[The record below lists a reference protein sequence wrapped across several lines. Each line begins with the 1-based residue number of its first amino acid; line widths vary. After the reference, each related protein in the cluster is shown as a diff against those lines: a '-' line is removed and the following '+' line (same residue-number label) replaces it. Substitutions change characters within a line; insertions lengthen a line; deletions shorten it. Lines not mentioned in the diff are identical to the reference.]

1 MTTNTVKHSL
11 GSVLNTYKRFLV
23 YARPDRFRF
32 GLDAFTIVIAV
43 VTNTA
48 MIWLMGMPLSLI
60 QAGEFDELGRV
71 LLAFGVVIVVNQISQ
86 VTGGWLT
93 NGLVLRFIGRV
104 RNRVMEQVLKVS
116 FPVVGN
122 VPKGD
127 LLARLSNDIDLV
139 SMALVQGRI
148 SLVSHVLTLNLYVFM
163 LFWIDVRLALIALAT
178 TPIFFLQ
185 QRYFSPRKRKAK
197 EEFLKANG
205 DLLATEEQNLSNL
218 RGISSNQTESWVS
231 ELHRRVFGKALK
243 WGLRDRGLDV
253 SFQVSFSF
261 LIYAVGLLIVL
272 LGSDSIKSGELQ
284 VGALVSFVLYLGYL
298 TGPVRGLAEVVF
310 QAMGNLPAAHRVL
323 EVLDA
328 QSVVEDVAEK
338 SLAISKGRIDIQGV
352 SFAYPGG
359 ETIFKDVNLSIEG
372 GSTVAL
378 VGPSGSGKSTF
389 ATMLMRFYDPQEG
402 CICIDGMD
410 IREVSIS
417 SLRHNLAVVWQ
428 SPFLVND
435 TIRANL
441 LMANPDM
448 SEDRLQEVLVKS
460 HAQEFIN
467 QLPNGLDTVLG
478 AGGTELSG
486 GQKQRLAISQA
497 FLRDA
502 PILILDEASSALDS
516 EAEQIIVSAIDELR
530 ANRTT
535 LVIAHRYSSLRNA
548 DRIIYFGRDGS
559 VTMSTHEELLEKLS
573 DYRDA
578 VEWQTGQA
586 GDK

>member
-1 MTTNTVKHSL
+1 MTSNPIKHSL
-11 GSVLNTYKRFLV
+11 ASALKTYKRFMV

-32 GLDAFTIVIAV
+32 GLDVFTIVIAV

-93 NGLVLRFIGRV
+93 NGLTLRFIGRA
-104 RNRVMEQVLKVS
+104 RNRVMEQILKVS
-116 FPVVGN
+116 FPVAGN

-148 SLVSHVLTLNLYVFM
+148 SLVSHVLTLNLYAFM

-185 QRYFSPRKRKAK
+185 QRYFSPRKRKAT
-197 EEFLKANG
+197 EEFLKANA

-231 ELHRRVFGKALK
+231 KLHRRVFDKALK

-272 LGSDSIKSGELQ
+272 LGSDSIKAGELQ
-284 VGALVSFVLYLGYL
+284 VGALVSFILYLGYL

-310 QAMGNLPAAHRVL
+310 QAMGNLPAANRVL

-328 QSVVEDVAEK
+328 QPVVEDEADKNLE
-338 SLAISKGRIDIQGV
+338 ISKGRIDVQGV

-359 ETIFKDVNLSIEG
+359 ETIFKDVDLSVEG

-389 ATMLMRFYDPQEG
+389 ATMLMRFYDPHKG
-402 CICIDGMD
+402 TISIDGTD
-410 IREVSIS
+410 IREVNIN
-417 SLRHNLAVVWQ
+417 SLRRNIAVVWQ

-441 LMANPDM
+441 LMANPEVN
-448 SEDRLQEVLVKS
+448 EDRLQEALVRS
-460 HAQEFIN
+460 HAQEFV
-467 QLPNGLDTVLG
+467 QKLPDGLDTVLG
-478 AGGTELSG
+478 AGGTEISG
-486 GQKQRLAISQA
+486 GQKQRLAITQA

-516 EAEQIIVSAIDELR
+516 EAEQIIVSAINELR
-530 ANRTT
+530 ADRTT
-535 LVIAHRYSSLRNA
+535 LMIAHRYSSIRTA
-548 DRIIYFGRDGS
+548 DRVIYFGRDGE
-559 VTMSTHEELLEKLS
+559 VTMSTHDELLEKIP

-578 VEWQTGQA
+578 VEWQAGQA

>member
-1 MTTNTVKHSL
+1 MTSNTVKHSL
-11 GSVLNTYKRFLV
+11 GSVLSTYKRFLV
-23 YARPDRFRF
+23 YAQPDRFRF

-104 RNRVMEQVLKVS
+104 RNRVMEQILKVS
-116 FPVVGN
+116 FPVAGN

-148 SLVSHVLTLNLYVFM
+148 SLISHVLTLSLYMFM
-163 LFWIDVRLALIALAT
+163 LFWIDLRLALIALAT
-178 TPIFFLQ
+178 TPLFLIH
-185 QRYFSPRKRKAK
+185 QRYFSPRKRMAM
-197 EEFLKANG
+197 EGFLKANAA
-205 DLLATEEQNLSNL
+205 LIANEEQNLSNL
-218 RGISSNQTESWVS
+218 RGISSNQTESWIT
-231 ELHRRVFGKALK
+231 ELHRRVFGKALR
-243 WGLRDRGLDV
+243 WGLRDKGLDV
-253 SFQVSFSF
+253 SFQASFSF
-261 LIYAVGLLIVL
+261 LIYAVGLIIVL
-272 LGSDSIKSGELQ
+272 LGVDSIKTGELQ

-298 TGPVRGLAEVVF
+298 TVPVRGLAEVVF
-310 QAMGNLPAAHRVL
+310 QALGNLPAANRVL
-323 EVLDA
+323 EALDA
-328 QSVVEDVAEK
+328 QPIVEDVADK
-338 SLAISKGRIDIQGV
+338 SLEISKGRIDVQDV

-359 ETIFKDVNLSIEG
+359 ETIFKNVNLSIEG

-389 ATMLMRFYDPQEG
+389 ATMLMRFYDPQKG
-402 CICIDGMD
+402 SICFDGTD
-410 IREVSIS
+410 IREVSIN
-417 SLRHNLAVVWQ
+417 SLRHNLSVVWQ

-441 LMANPDM
+441 LMATPDVN
-448 SEDRLQEVLVKS
+448 EDRLQEALVRS
-460 HAQEFIN
+460 HAWEFV
-467 QLPNGLDTVLG
+467 QKLPGGLDAMLG
-478 AGGTELSG
+478 AGGVELSG
-486 GQKQRLAISQA
+486 GQKQRLAIAQA

-502 PILILDEASSALDS
+502 PILVLDEVSSALDS
-516 EAEQIIVSAIDELR
+516 EAEQVIVSAINELR
-530 ANRTT
+530 ADRTT
-535 LVIAHRYSSLRNA
+535 LMIAHRYSSIRTA
-548 DRIIYFGRDGS
+548 DQVIYFGRDGV
-559 VTMSTHEELLEKLS
+559 VTMSSHEELLDKLP

-578 VEWQTGQA
+578 VEWQTA
-586 GDK
+586 SR

>member
-1 MTTNTVKHSL
+1 MTSDSTKHSL
-11 GSVLNTYKRFLV
+11 RSALNTYKRFLV

-32 GLDAFTIVIAV
+32 GLDVFTIVIAV
-43 VTNTA
+43 ITNTA

-60 QAGEFDELGRV
+60 QVGEFDELGRV

-93 NGLVLRFIGRV
+93 NGLIFRFIGRV
-104 RNRVMEQVLKVS
+104 RNRVMEQLLKVS
-116 FPVVGN
+116 FPVAGN
-122 VPKGD
+122 LPKGD

-148 SLVSHVLTLNLYVFM
+148 SLVSHVLTLSLYVFM
-163 LFWIDVRLALIALAT
+163 LFWIDLRLALIALAT
-178 TPIFFLQ
+178 TPLFILH
-185 QRYFSPRKRKAK
+185 QRYFSPRKRKAT
-197 EEFLKANG
+197 EGFLKANG
-205 DLLATEEQNLSNL
+205 DLLAMEEQNLSNL
-218 RGISSNQTESWVS
+218 RGISSNQTESWIAKQ
-231 ELHRRVFGKALK
+231 HRRVFGKALK

-298 TGPVRGLAEVVF
+298 TGPVRGFAEVVF
-310 QAMGNLPAAHRVL
+310 QALGNLPAANRVL

-328 QSVVEDVAEK
+328 QSVVEDVADK
-338 SLAISKGRIDIQGV
+338 SLEITKGRIDIQGV
-352 SFAYPGG
+352 SFSYPGG
-359 ETIFKDVNLSIEG
+359 ESVFHDVNLSIEG

-389 ATMLMRFYDPQEG
+389 ATLLMRFYDPQQG
-402 CICIDGMD
+402 SICIDGVD

-417 SLRHNLAVVWQ
+417 SLRHSLAVVWQ

-441 LMANPDM
+441 LMANPDV
-448 SEDRLQEVLVKS
+448 SEDRLQEALVRS
-460 HAQEFIN
+460 HAQEFV
-467 QLPNGLDTVLG
+467 QKLPNGLDAVLG

-486 GQKQRLAISQA
+486 GQKQRLAITQA

-516 EAEQIIVSAIDELR
+516 EAEQIIVAAINELR
-530 ANRTT
+530 ADRTT
-535 LVIAHRYSSLRNA
+535 LMIAHRYSSIRTA
-548 DRIIYFGRDGS
+548 DRVIYFGHDGT
-559 VTMSTHEELLEKLS
+559 VTMSTHAELLEKIP

-578 VEWQTGQA
+578 VEWQTAQ
-586 GDK
+586 KV

>member
-1 MTTNTVKHSL
+1 MASNTEKQSL
-11 GSVLNTYKRFLV
+11 RSVLSTYKRFLV

-43 VTNTA
+43 ITNTA
-48 MIWLMGMPLSLI
+48 MIWLMGLPLSLI
-60 QAGEFDELGRV
+60 QSGKFDELGNV
-71 LLAFGVVIVVNQISQ
+71 LLAFGAVIVVNQLSQ

-93 NGLVLRFIGRV
+93 NGLNLRFIGRL
-104 RNRVMEQVLKVS
+104 RNKAMEQLLRVS
-116 FPVVGN
+116 FPVAGK

-148 SLVSHVLTLNLYVFM
+148 SLVSHVLTLGLYVSM
-163 LFWIDVRLALIALAT
+163 LFWIDLRLALIALAT

-185 QRYFSPRKRKAK
+185 QRYFSPRKRKAT

-205 DLLATEEQNLSNL
+205 ALLATEEQNLANL
-218 RGISSNQTESWVS
+218 RGVSSNQTESWVT

-261 LIYAVGLLIVL
+261 LIYAVGLLVVMI
-272 LGSDSIKSGELQ
+272 GSDSIQAGELQ

-310 QAMGNLPAAHRVL
+310 QALGNLPAAFRVL

-328 QSVVEDVAEK
+328 QPAVEDVAEK
-338 SLAISKGRIDIQGV
+338 SLEISRGRIDIQDV
-352 SFAYPGG
+352 SFAYPDG
-359 ETIFKDVNLSIEG
+359 ETVFKDVSLSIEG

-389 ATMLMRFYDPQEG
+389 ATMLMRFYDPQKG
-402 CICIDGMD
+402 SICIDGTD
-410 IREVSIS
+410 IRDVSIS
-417 SLRHNLAVVWQ
+417 SLRRSLAVVWQ
-428 SPFLVND
+428 SPFLVDD

-441 LMANPDM
+441 LMANPDV
-448 SEDRLQEVLVKS
+448 SEDRLQEALVKS
-460 HAQEFIN
+460 HAQEFIK

-486 GQKQRLAISQA
+486 GQRQRLAITQA

-516 EAEQIIVSAIDELR
+516 EAEQVIVGAIDELR
-530 ANRTT
+530 ADRTT
-535 LVIAHRYSSLRNA
+535 LMIAHRYSSLRNA
-548 DRIIYFGRDGS
+548 DRIIYFGRDGN
-559 VTMSTHEELLEKLS
+559 VTMSMHEELLEKLP

-578 VEWQTGQA
+578 VEWQTA
-586 GDK
+586 LN

>member
-1 MTTNTVKHSL
+1 MA
-11 GSVLNTYKRFLV
+11 

-32 GLDAFTIVIAV
+32 GLDVFTIVIAV

-93 NGLVLRFIGRV
+93 NGLTLRFIGRV
-104 RNRVMEQVLKVS
+104 RNRVMEQILKVS
-116 FPVVGN
+116 FPVAGN

-148 SLVSHVLTLNLYVFM
+148 SLVSHVLTLNLYAFM

-185 QRYFSPRKRKAK
+185 QRYFSPRKRKST

-205 DLLATEEQNLSNL
+205 NLLAMEEQNLSNL

-231 ELHRRVFGKALK
+231 KLHRRVFDKALK

-272 LGSDSIKSGELQ
+272 LGSDSIKAGELQ
-284 VGALVSFVLYLGYL
+284 VGALVSFILYLGYL

-310 QAMGNLPAAHRVL
+310 QAMGNLPAANRVL

-328 QSVVEDVAEK
+328 QPVVEDVK
-338 SLAISKGRIDIQGV
+338 DKKLKVSQGRIDVQGV
-352 SFAYPGG
+352 GFAYPGG
-359 ETIFKDVNLSIEG
+359 ETIFKDVDLSIEG

-389 ATMLMRFYDPQEG
+389 ATMLMRFYDPQQG
-402 CICIDGMD
+402 SICIDGTD
-410 IREVSIS
+410 IREVSIR

-441 LMANPDM
+441 LMANPDV
-448 SEDRLQEVLVKS
+448 SEDRLQEALVRS
-460 HAQEFIN
+460 HSWEFV
-467 QLPNGLDTVLG
+467 QKLPDGLDTVIG
-478 AGGTELSG
+478 AGGAELSG
-486 GQKQRLAISQA
+486 GEKQRLAITQA

-516 EAEQIIVSAIDELR
+516 EAEQVIVSAINELR
-530 ANRTT
+530 ADRTT
-535 LVIAHRYSSLRNA
+535 LMIAHRYSSIRTA
-548 DRIIYFGRDGS
+548 DRVIYFGRDGT
-559 VTMSTHEELLEKLS
+559 VTMSTHEELLEKLP

-586 GDK
+586 EH